1 MSKTSKK
8 FFKYL
13 ILFIIGG
20 IIYFLFETI
29 LRGWSHWSMFLL
41 GGLCFVLIGEYNEH
55 VDWDTPLIKQGVIG
69 ACIVTALE
77 FVVGTVVNVY
87 LGWGIWDYSNVP
99 FNFMGQICLPFSIL
113 WIFVSILA
121 VVVDDWLRYFLFKEE
136 KPHYKWV

>member
-1 MSKTSKK
+1 MFETSKK

-20 IIYFLFETI
+20 IIYFLFETV

-55 VDWDTPLIKQGVIG
+55 VEWDTPLIKQGAIG

-77 FVVGTVVNVY
+77 FVVGIVVNVY

-99 FNFMGQICLPFSIL
+99 LNFMGQICLPFSIL